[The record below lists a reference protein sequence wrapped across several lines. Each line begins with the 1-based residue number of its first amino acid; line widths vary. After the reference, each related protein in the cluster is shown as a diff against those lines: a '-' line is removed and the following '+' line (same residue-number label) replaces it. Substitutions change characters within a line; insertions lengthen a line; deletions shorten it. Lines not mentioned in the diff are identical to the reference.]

1 MPDGLE
7 KRNTDWDKLGGKG
20 EIIKSSSGPCHLF
33 TIPLKNFNL
42 FKIAELVINF
52 CLKKISN

>member
-20 EIIKSSSGPCHLF
+20 EIIESSNGPRHLF
-33 TIPLKNFNL
+33 SIPLKNFNL
-42 FKIAELVINF
+42 FKIAESIIISVF
-52 CLKKISN
+52 KKIF

>member
-20 EIIKSSSGPCHLF
+20 EIIESSSGSRHLS

-42 FKIAELVINF
+42 FKIVGSVINF
-52 CLKKISN
+52 CLKKNSN